1 MTSTAKFQAALLA
14 ALLATIP
21 ASHAFSNLGGESA
34 PKASEP
40 PQIKMGEGQKPV
52 TKPGKNGL
60 TRLFLLDW
68 ETEVPNAWKEQTPS
82 SSMRL
87 AQYQIPGANS
97 GEEGELVVFFFGEG
111 AGGPVEVNIAR
122 WQSQFTGPDGKEVT
136 PKVDKFTAGDLKVT
150 TAEFHGS
157 YARGIGVGP
166 SGTPKPNRALLA
178 AIVET
183 PQGKLTFQLHGPEA
197 TINAQRDAFLGF
209 VKGLKPAAK

>member
-52 TKPGKNGL
+52 TKPGKNGS
-60 TRLFLLDW
+60 TRLFLLDL
-68 ETEVPNAWKEQTPS
+68 ETEVPSSWKEQTPS
-82 SSMRL
+82 SGMRL
-87 AQYQIPGANS
+87 AQYQIPGASS
-97 GEEGELVVFFFGEG
+97 GEEGELAVFQF
-111 AGGPVEVNIAR
+111 GGPAEAHISR
-122 WQSQFTGPDGKEVT
+122 WQTQFSGPDGKEVT
-136 PKVDKFTAGDLKVT
+136 PTVEKFKVGAMNVT

-157 YARGIGVGP
+157 YARAIGVGP
-166 SGTPKPNRALLA
+166 GGKSRPNQVLIA
-178 AIVET
+178 AIVEA
-183 PQGKLTFQLHGPEA
+183 PGGQLILQLHGPEA